1 MARRFLSS
9 LVCVS
14 TDDWLHYAIASV
26 HDVSCFREEIPVTC
40 AQSYRAMC
48 HPQYDDRFLDR
59 EHDDIMM
66 AEDYDARRRE
76 RDGWATDTWDGRW

>member
-1 MARRFLSS
+1 
-9 LVCVS
+9 
-14 TDDWLHYAIASV
+14 
-26 HDVSCFREEIPVTC
+26 
-40 AQSYRAMC
+40 MC